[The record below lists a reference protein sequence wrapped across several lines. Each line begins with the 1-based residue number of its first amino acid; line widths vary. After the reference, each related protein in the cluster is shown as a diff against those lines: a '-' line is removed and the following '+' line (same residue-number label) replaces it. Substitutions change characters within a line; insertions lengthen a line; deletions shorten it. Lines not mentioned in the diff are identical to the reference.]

1 MSFSFNFCGMTV
13 KEATCIGAS
22 KAVAIGCVDG
32 PSPDDLDGKAC
43 LTILANIASSL
54 LILSISL

>member
-1 MSFSFNFCGMTV
+1 MTV

-32 PSPDDLDGKAC
+32 PSHDDLDGKAC